1 MFKKVTGVLFFCL
14 ALTQCSE
21 TTDLMNRPIHKT
33 DNAFQNEE
41 HRLLPMD
48 GAHNTRELG
57 GYKTNDGKSVKWGML
72 FRSDKLSDISKADQE
87 YLQNLGIN
95 QIIDFR
101 SKEEKA
107 EDPNIIPKGIS
118 YVEMP
123 ISVDGAMRS
132 KIEAVLKGETNKE
145 VKSFLIDANKEFVSD
160 YSGVYEEFLRNLID
174 EDGPTLFHCTAG
186 KDRAGF
192 AAAITLIALGVSKE
206 NVIQDYMK
214 TNQFT
219 QERIE
224 EIIDQ
229 IELMSLY
236 QADAEILRPLLGVE
250 REYIET
256 AFKTAEEKFGS
267 LENFIREGLNISDK
281 DIKKLRNKYLES

>member
-1 MFKKVTGVLFFCL
+1 MYKKAGILFLCF

-21 TTDLMNRPIHKT
+21 TIDLMDRPLHK
-33 DNAFQNEE
+33 NNSSFQNEE

-57 GYKTNDGKSVKWGML
+57 GYETTDGKSVKWGML
-72 FRSDKLSDISKADQE
+72 FRSDKLSDISKTDQA
-87 YLQNLGIN
+87 YLQNLGIKK
-95 QIIDFR
+95 IIDFR
-101 SKEEKA
+101 SKEEKK
-107 EDPNIIPKGIS
+107 EDPDIIPKGIN

-145 VKSFLIDANKEFVSD
+145 VKSFLIDANKEFVSN
-160 YSGVYEEFLRNLID
+160 YTGVYEEFLRNLID
-174 EDGPTLFHCTAG
+174 DEGSALFHCTAG

-206 NVIQDYMK
+206 DVIQDYMK

-224 EIIDQ
+224 EIIGQ
-229 IELMSLY
+229 IELMTLY
-236 QADAEILRPLLGVE
+236 QTDAEILRPLLGVE

-256 AFKTAEEKFGS
+256 AFQTAEEKYGS
-267 LENFIREGLNISDK
+267 LEGFIRDGLNISDE
-281 DIKKLRNKYLES
+281 DIQKLRNKFLEG

>member
-1 MFKKVTGVLFFCL
+1 MFKKARILFFCF

-21 TTDLMNRPIHKT
+21 TIDLMDRPIHKT
-33 DNAFQNEE
+33 DSAFQNEDY
-41 HRLLPMD
+41 RLLPMD
-48 GAHNTRELG
+48 GSHNTRELG
-57 GYKTNDGKSVKWGML
+57 GYKTTDGKSIKWGML
-72 FRSDKLSDISKADQE
+72 FRSDKLSDISKADQA
-87 YLQNLGIN
+87 YLQNLGIKK
-95 QIIDFR
+95 IIDFR

-107 EDPNIIPKGIS
+107 EDPDIVPKGIS
-118 YVEMP
+118 YIEMP

-160 YSGVYEEFLRNLID
+160 YNGVYEDFLKNLID
-174 EDGPTLFHCTAG
+174 DDGPALFHCTAG

-206 NVIQDYMK
+206 DVIKDYMK

-219 QERIE
+219 EERIE
-224 EIIDQ
+224 EIIGQ
-229 IELMSLY
+229 IELMTLY
-236 QADAEILRPLLGVE
+236 QTDAEVLRPLLGVE

-256 AFKTAEEKFGS
+256 AFQTAEDEYGS
-267 LENFIREGLNISDK
+267 LMNFIRHGLNISD
-281 DIKKLRNKYLES
+281 DDLQKLRTKFLEG

>member
-1 MFKKVTGVLFFCL
+1 MYKKAGILFLCL

-21 TTDLMNRPIHKT
+21 TIDLMDRPLHK
-33 DNAFQNEE
+33 NNSSFQNEE

-57 GYKTNDGKSVKWGML
+57 GYETTDGKSVKWGML
-72 FRSDKLSDISKADQE
+72 FRSDKLSDISKTDQV
-87 YLQNLGIN
+87 YLQNLGIKK
-95 QIIDFR
+95 IIDFR
-101 SKEEKA
+101 SREEKEE
-107 EDPNIIPKGIS
+107 DPDIIPEGIN

-145 VKSFLIDANKEFVSD
+145 VKSFLIDANKEFVSN
-160 YSGVYEEFLRNLID
+160 YTGVYEEFLRNLID
-174 EDGPTLFHCTAG
+174 DEGPALFHCTAG

-206 NVIQDYMK
+206 DVIQDYMK

-224 EIIDQ
+224 EIIGQ
-229 IELMSLY
+229 IELMTLY
-236 QADAEILRPLLGVE
+236 QTDAEILRPLLGVE

-256 AFKTAEEKFGS
+256 AFQTAEKKYGS
-267 LENFIREGLNISDK
+267 LENFIRDGLNISDE
-281 DIKKLRNKYLES
+281 DIQKLRNKFLEG

>member
-1 MFKKVTGVLFFCL
+1 MFKKARILFFCF

-21 TTDLMNRPIHKT
+21 TIDLMDRPIHKT
-33 DNAFQNEE
+33 DSAFQNENY
-41 HRLLPMD
+41 RLLPMD
-48 GAHNTRELG
+48 GSHNTRELG
-57 GYKTNDGKSVKWGML
+57 GYKTTDGKSIKWGML
-72 FRSDKLSDISKADQE
+72 FRSDKLSDISKADQA
-87 YLQNLGIN
+87 YLQNLGIKK
-95 QIIDFR
+95 IIDFR

-107 EDPNIIPKGIS
+107 EDPDIVPKGIT
-118 YVEMP
+118 YIEMP

-160 YSGVYEEFLRNLID
+160 YNGVYEDFLKNLID
-174 EDGPTLFHCTAG
+174 DDGPALFHCTAG

-206 NVIQDYMK
+206 DVIKDYMK

-219 QERIE
+219 EERIE
-224 EIIDQ
+224 EIISQ
-229 IELMSLY
+229 IELMTLY
-236 QADAEILRPLLGVE
+236 QTDAEVLRPLLGVE

-256 AFKTAEEKFGS
+256 AFQTAEDEYGS
-267 LENFIREGLNISDK
+267 LMNFIRHGLNISD
-281 DIKKLRNKYLES
+281 DDLQKLRTKFLEG

>member
-1 MFKKVTGVLFFCL
+1 MYKKAGILFLCF

-21 TTDLMNRPIHKT
+21 TIDLMDRPLHK
-33 DNAFQNEE
+33 NNSSFQNEE

-57 GYKTNDGKSVKWGML
+57 GYETTDGKSVKWGML
-72 FRSDKLSDISKADQE
+72 FRSDKLSDISKTDQA
-87 YLQNLGIN
+87 YLQNLGIKK
-95 QIIDFR
+95 IIDFR

-107 EDPNIIPKGIS
+107 EDPDIIPKGIN

-145 VKSFLIDANKEFVSD
+145 VKSFLIDANKEFVSN
-160 YSGVYEEFLRNLID
+160 YTGVYEEFLRNLID
-174 EDGPTLFHCTAG
+174 DEGPALFHCTAG

-206 NVIQDYMK
+206 DVIQDYMK

-224 EIIDQ
+224 EIIGQ
-229 IELMSLY
+229 IELMTLY
-236 QADAEILRPLLGVE
+236 QTDAEILRPLLGVE

-256 AFKTAEEKFGS
+256 AFQTAEEKYGS
-267 LENFIREGLNISDK
+267 LEGFIRDGLNISDE
-281 DIKKLRNKYLES
+281 DIQKLRNKFLEG

>member
-1 MFKKVTGVLFFCL
+1 MFKKARILFFCF

-21 TTDLMNRPIHKT
+21 TIDLMDRPIHKT
-33 DNAFQNEE
+33 DSAFQNEDY
-41 HRLLPMD
+41 RLLPMD
-48 GAHNTRELG
+48 GSHNTRELG
-57 GYKTNDGKSVKWGML
+57 GYKTTDGKSIKWGML
-72 FRSDKLSDISKADQE
+72 FRSDKLSDISKADQA
-87 YLQNLGIN
+87 YLQNLGIKK
-95 QIIDFR
+95 IIDFR

-107 EDPNIIPKGIS
+107 EDPDIVPKGIT
-118 YVEMP
+118 YIEMP

-160 YSGVYEEFLRNLID
+160 YSGVYEDFLKNLID
-174 EDGPTLFHCTAG
+174 DDGPALFHCTAG

-206 NVIQDYMK
+206 DVIKDYMK

-219 QERIE
+219 EERIE
-224 EIIDQ
+224 EIIGQ
-229 IELMSLY
+229 IELMTLY
-236 QADAEILRPLLGVE
+236 QTDAEVLRPLLGVE

-256 AFKTAEEKFGS
+256 AFQTAEDEYGS
-267 LENFIREGLNISDK
+267 LMNFIRHGLNISD
-281 DIKKLRNKYLES
+281 DDLQKLRTKFLEG

>member
-1 MFKKVTGVLFFCL
+1 MFKKARILFFCF

-21 TTDLMNRPIHKT
+21 TIDLMDRPIHKT
-33 DNAFQNEE
+33 DSAFQNENY
-41 HRLLPMD
+41 RLLPMD
-48 GAHNTRELG
+48 GSHNTRELG
-57 GYKTNDGKSVKWGML
+57 GYKTTDGKSIKWGML
-72 FRSDKLSDISKADQE
+72 FRSDKLSDISKADQA
-87 YLQNLGIN
+87 YLQNLGIKK
-95 QIIDFR
+95 IIDFR

-107 EDPNIIPKGIS
+107 EDPDIVPKGIS
-118 YVEMP
+118 YIEMP

-160 YSGVYEEFLRNLID
+160 YNGVYEDFLKNLID
-174 EDGPTLFHCTAG
+174 DDGPALFHCTAG

-206 NVIQDYMK
+206 DVIKDYMK

-219 QERIE
+219 EERIE
-224 EIIDQ
+224 EIIGQ
-229 IELMSLY
+229 IELMTLY
-236 QADAEILRPLLGVE
+236 QTDAEVLRPLLGVE

-256 AFKTAEEKFGS
+256 AFQTAEDEYGS
-267 LENFIREGLNISDK
+267 LMNFIRHGLNISD
-281 DIKKLRNKYLES
+281 DDLQKLRTKFLEG

>member
-1 MFKKVTGVLFFCL
+1 MYKKAGILFLCL

-21 TTDLMNRPIHKT
+21 TIDLMDRPLHK
-33 DNAFQNEE
+33 NNSSFQNEE

-57 GYKTNDGKSVKWGML
+57 GYETTDGKSVKWGML
-72 FRSDKLSDISKADQE
+72 FRSDKLSDISKTDQV
-87 YLQNLGIN
+87 YLQNLGIKK
-95 QIIDFR
+95 IIDFR
-101 SKEEKA
+101 SREEKK
-107 EDPNIIPKGIS
+107 EDPNIIPKGIN
-118 YVEMP
+118 YIEMP

-145 VKSFLIDANKEFVSD
+145 VKSFLIDANKEFISN
-160 YSGVYEEFLRNLID
+160 YTGVYEEFLRNLID
-174 EDGPTLFHCTAG
+174 DEGPALFHCTAG

-206 NVIQDYMK
+206 DVIQDYMK

-224 EIIDQ
+224 EIIGQ
-229 IELMSLY
+229 IELMTLY
-236 QADAEILRPLLGVE
+236 QTDAEILRPLLGVE

-256 AFKTAEEKFGS
+256 AFQTAEKKYGS
-267 LENFIREGLNISDK
+267 LENFIRDGLNISDE
-281 DIKKLRNKYLES
+281 DIQKLRNKFLEG

>member
-1 MFKKVTGVLFFCL
+1 MFKKARILFFCF

-21 TTDLMNRPIHKT
+21 TTDLMDRPIHKT
-33 DNAFQNEE
+33 DSAFQNEDY
-41 HRLLPMD
+41 RLLPMD

-57 GYKTNDGKSVKWGML
+57 GYKTADGLSVKWGML
-72 FRSDKLSDISKADQE
+72 FRSDKLSDISKTDQA
-87 YLQNLGIN
+87 YLQNLGIKK
-95 QIIDFR
+95 IIDFR

-107 EDPNIIPKGIS
+107 EDPDIIPKGIS
-118 YVEMP
+118 YIEMP
-123 ISVDGAMRS
+123 INVDGAMRS

-160 YSGVYEEFLRNLID
+160 YVEVYENFLRGLID
-174 EDGPTLFHCTAG
+174 DEGPILFHCTAG

-206 NVIQDYMK
+206 DVIKDYMK

-219 QERIE
+219 KKRIE
-224 EIIDQ
+224 EIIKQ
-229 IELMSLY
+229 IELMTLY
-236 QADAEILRPLLGVE
+236 QTDAEILRPLLGVE

-256 AFKTAEEKFGS
+256 AFHTAEEEYGS
-267 LENFIREGLNISDK
+267 LENFIKNGLNISDE
-281 DIKKLRNKYLES
+281 DIKKLRNKFLES

>member
-1 MFKKVTGVLFFCL
+1 MFKKARILFFCF

-21 TTDLMNRPIHKT
+21 TIDLMDRPIHKT
-33 DNAFQNEE
+33 DSAFQNEDY
-41 HRLLPMD
+41 RLLPMD
-48 GAHNTRELG
+48 GSHNTRELG
-57 GYKTNDGKSVKWGML
+57 GYKTTDGKSIKWGML
-72 FRSDKLSDISKADQE
+72 FRSDKLSDISKADQA
-87 YLQNLGIN
+87 YLQNLGIKK
-95 QIIDFR
+95 IIDFR

-107 EDPNIIPKGIS
+107 EDPDIVPKGIT
-118 YVEMP
+118 YIEMP

-160 YSGVYEEFLRNLID
+160 YNGVYEDFLKNLID
-174 EDGPTLFHCTAG
+174 DDGPALFHCTAG

-206 NVIQDYMK
+206 DVIKDYMK

-219 QERIE
+219 EERIE
-224 EIIDQ
+224 EIIGQ
-229 IELMSLY
+229 IELMTLY
-236 QADAEILRPLLGVE
+236 QTDAEVLRPLLGVE

-256 AFKTAEEKFGS
+256 AFQTAEDEYGS
-267 LENFIREGLNISDK
+267 LMNFIRHGLNISD
-281 DIKKLRNKYLES
+281 DDLQKLRTKFLEG